1 MLEYYISCNIQTM
14 DELYISSYTEKTI
27 FKEFIVCGR
36 IEIKHQLSISDT
48 H

>member
-1 MLEYYISCNIQTM
+1 MLG
-14 DELYISSYTEKTI
+14 YTEIKTI
-27 FKEFIVCGR
+27 FKEFIVRGR